1 MPLEDVDR
9 ISLRIER
16 RTLHDEVV
24 ARVRDMIIENELE
37 TGSRINESELCLRL
51 GVSRTPLREALK
63 TLAGEGL
70 IELVPA
76 RGAVVRRFGLD
87 DVRHMLETIKALED
101 PAARL
106 GVERAS
112 DAEIRAILDQHERML
127 ELYAARDRLAYYKLN
142 QAIHTA
148 IVALAHNPSLLELH
162 TIMQSRLKRIRYI
175 GNHAP
180 EKWAEAVAEHER
192 MAAALA
198 ARDGPALA
206 GVLAEHMDNTLE
218 RVRDVV

>member
-1 MPLEDVDR
+1 LALEEIRPVTV
-9 ISLRIER
+9 RIER

-24 ARVRDMIIENELE
+24 TRVRDMIIEGELE
-37 TGSRINESELCLRL
+37 TGSRINESELGRRL

-76 RGAVVRRFGLD
+76 RGAVVRRFGLG
-87 DVRHMLETIKALED
+87 DVRHMLETIKALEGH
-101 PAARL
+101 AAGL
-106 GVERAS
+106 GVERAT
-112 DAEIRAILDQHERML
+112 DAEIAAILDQHARML

-148 IVALAHNPSLLELH
+148 IVALAGNPSLLELH
-162 TIMQSRLKRIRYI
+162 TMMQSRLKRIRYI
-175 GNHAP
+175 GNRAP
-180 EKWAEAVAEHER
+180 EKWADAVADHER

-198 ARDGPALA
+198 ARNGPALA
-206 GVLAEHMDNTLE
+206 AVLAEHMDNTLD

>member
-1 MPLEDVDR
+1 MPPEDFAAGSV
-9 ISLRIER
+9 RIER

-24 ARVRDMIIENELE
+24 TRVRDMIIEGELE
-37 TGSRINESELCLRL
+37 TGSRINESDLGRRL

-76 RGAVVRRFGLD
+76 RGALVRRFGLD
-87 DVRHMLETIKALED
+87 DVRHMLETIKALEGC
-101 PAARL
+101 AATL
-106 GVERAS
+106 GVERAT
-112 DAEIRAILDQHERML
+112 DAEIRAILDQHERMRK
-127 ELYAARDRLAYYKLN
+127 LYAARDRLAYYKLN

-148 IVALAHNPSLLELH
+148 IVALARNSSLVELH
-162 TIMQSRLKRIRYI
+162 TTMQSRLKRIRYI
-175 GNHAP
+175 GNRAP

-206 GVLAEHMDNTLE
+206 AVLAEHMDNTLE

>member
-1 MPLEDVDR
+1 MPLENAETGSD
-9 ISLRIER
+9 RIER

-24 ARVRDMIIENELE
+24 TRVRDMIIEGELA
-37 TGSRINESELCLRL
+37 TGSRVNESELGRRL

-87 DVRHMLETIKALED
+87 DVRHMLETIKALEGY
-101 PAARL
+101 AATV
-106 GVERAS
+106 GVGRAS
-112 DAEIRAILDQHERML
+112 DNEIRAILDQHDHML
-127 ELYAARDRLAYYKLN
+127 KLYAARDRLSYYKLN

-162 TIMQSRLKRIRYI
+162 TTMQSRLKRIRYI
-175 GNHAP
+175 GNSAP
-180 EKWAEAVAEHER
+180 EKWADAVAEHER
-192 MAAALA
+192 MSAALA

-206 GVLAEHMDNTLE
+206 AIMAEHMDKTLE

>member
-1 MPLEDVDR
+1 
-9 ISLRIER
+9 
-16 RTLHDEVV
+16 
-24 ARVRDMIIENELE
+24 MIIEGRLE
-37 TGSRINESELCLRL
+37 AGSRMNESELGRRL

-87 DVRHMLETIKALED
+87 DVRHMLETLKALEGC
-101 PAARL
+101 AARL
-106 GVERAS
+106 GVERAT
-112 DAEIRAILDQHERML
+112 DAEIGAILDQHALML

-142 QAIHTA
+142 QAIHTGV
-148 IVALAHNPSLLELH
+148 VALAHNPSLLELH

-206 GVLAEHMDNTLE
+206 EVLAEHMDKTLE